1 MSILDNLL
9 IYGVGM
15 RTPTLTLDTF
25 RLDLIDETGSVITRK
40 TNCQARNSNV
50 NEWEPWRSRLH
61 NSRMTGGWMD

>member
-40 TNCQARNSNV
+40 TNCQTRYSNV
-50 NEWEPWRSRLH
+50 HEWSC
-61 NSRMTGGWMD
+61 GGRVFIVVE